1 MKKRAL
7 ISVFDKRNIV
17 KFAKKLSDLSYEI
30 ISTGG
35 TAKLLSESGISITPV
50 SEITNFPE
58 MMNGRVKT
66 LHPKIHGGI
75 LGDWDIESHI
85 KEATELG
92 INPIEIVVVN
102 LYPFEKTV
110 LNPESSHQDIIENI
124 DIGGPSM
131 LRSAAKNY
139 KHVTVITDF
148 NDYDRVIV
156 ELEKNGETSISTRQK
171 LSYKAFSLTAHYDA
185 MIAAYFSKLEKDSL
199 PDSLSISYKKTE
211 QLRYGENPHQEAA
224 FYSDKN
230 NEIISQIFGKKLSF
244 NNYMDIDSA
253 IRIISKFMNDD
264 PTIAILK
271 HTNPSGIGIGKN
283 LSEAYQKAFATD
295 TMSPFGGIV
304 IMNKPLDLEAAKEIN
319 KVFTEIIIS
328 PEFSEEVLSFLKKKK
343 NRRLIKVN
351 FEKMEYLKS
360 QKNTRSLLNGLLVQD
375 SDMLKDNYEDWKI
388 VTESKPTE
396 SELKALKFGWKVV
409 ATLKS
414 NAVCF
419 TTFDRTI
426 GLGIGQTSR
435 VDSTEI
441 AIFKANKFGLNIEN
455 SICASDA
462 FFPFRD
468 SVDKLSKLG
477 IKAIIQPG
485 GSKRD
490 QEVIDACNEYGMS
503 MIFTGKRHFRH

>member
-1 MKKRAL
+1 MKKKAL
-7 ISVFDKRNIV
+7 ISVFDKKNIV
-17 KFAKKLSDLSYEI
+17 NFAKKLSDLSYEI

-35 TAKLLSESGISITPV
+35 TAKLLSEAGISITPV
-50 SEITNFPE
+50 SKITNFPE

-75 LGDWDIESHI
+75 LGNWDLESHKQDAEKLEI
-85 KEATELG
+85 D
-92 INPIEIVVVN
+92 PISIVVVN

-110 LNPESSHQDIIENI
+110 LNPDSSHQDIIENI

-148 NDYDRVIV
+148 TDYNKVIA
-156 ELEKNGETSISTRQK
+156 ELEQNGETSLETRQK

-185 MIAAYFSKLEKDSL
+185 MISAYFSKLEKDSF
-199 PDSLSISYKKTE
+199 PNSLSLSYEKTE
-211 QLRYGENPHQEAA
+211 QLRYGENPHQQAA
-224 FYSDKN
+224 FYSDPN

-253 IRIISKFMNDD
+253 IRIIAKFMNDD
-264 PTIAILK
+264 PAIAILK

-283 LSEAYQKAFATD
+283 LTEAYQKAFATD

-304 IMNKPLDLEAAKEIN
+304 IMNKQLDLEAAKEIN

-328 PEFSEEVLSFLKKKK
+328 PEFSEDVLAFLKKKK
-343 NRRLIKVN
+343 NRRLIKLN
-351 FEKMEYLKS
+351 FEKLKYMKS
-360 QKNTRSLLNGLLVQD
+360 QKNIRSLLNGLLVQD
-375 SDMLKDNYEDWKI
+375 SDMLEDNYEDWKI
-388 VTESKPTE
+388 VTENKPSE
-396 SELKALKFGWKVV
+396 SEIKALKFGWKVV

-419 TTFDRTI
+419 TTDDRTI

-441 AIFKANKFGLNIEN
+441 AIFKAHKFGLEIQN

-468 SVDKLSKLG
+468 SIDKLSELG

>member
-7 ISVFDKRNIV
+7 ISVFDKSNIV
-17 KFAKKLSDLSYEI
+17 DFAKRLSELSYEI

-35 TAKLLSESGISITPV
+35 TAKLLSESGVEIIPV
-50 SEITNFPE
+50 SDITEFPE

-75 LGDWDIESHI
+75 LGNWDIESH
-85 KEATELG
+85 KNDAKNLG
-92 INPIEIVVVN
+92 ITPIDIVVVN
-102 LYPFEKTV
+102 LYPFEETV
-110 LNPESSHQDIIENI
+110 NNPNSSHQDIIENI

-148 NDYDRVIV
+148 NDYEKVLS
-156 ELEKNGETSISTRQK
+156 ELEENGETSFETRQK
-171 LSYKAFSLTAHYDA
+171 LSYKAFSLTARYDA
-185 MIAAYFSKLEKDSL
+185 MISNYFSNLEKDSF
-199 PDSLSISYKKTE
+199 PNSLNISYEKNE
-211 QLRYGENPHQEAA
+211 QLRYGENPHQNAA

-230 NEIISQIFGKKLSF
+230 NQIINQIYGKKLSF

-253 IRIISKFMNDD
+253 IRIIAKFINDD

-283 LSEAYQKAFATD
+283 LTEAYQKAFATD

-328 PEFSEEVLSFLKKKK
+328 PEFSDEVLTFLKKKK
-343 NRRLIKVN
+343 NRRLIQID
-351 FEKMEYLKS
+351 FEKVPYLKS
-360 QKNTRSLLNGLLVQD
+360 QKNIRSLLNGLLVQD
-375 SDMLKDNYEDWKI
+375 SDMMEDNPENWEI
-388 VTESKPTE
+388 VTENKPTAE
-396 SELKALKFGWKVV
+396 EMEALKFGWKTV

-419 TTFDRTI
+419 TKDDRTI

-441 AIFKANKFGLNIEN
+441 AIFKAKKFGLEIKG

-468 SVDKLSKLG
+468 SVDKLSELG